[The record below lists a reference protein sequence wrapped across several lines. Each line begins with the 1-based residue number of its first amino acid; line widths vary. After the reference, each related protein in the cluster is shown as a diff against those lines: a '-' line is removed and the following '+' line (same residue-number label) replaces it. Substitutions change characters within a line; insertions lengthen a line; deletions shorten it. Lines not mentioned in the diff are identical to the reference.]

1 MKKNNE
7 NKKSQD
13 VKIMI
18 KDGKE
23 IDIPV
28 EGSLGLLALG
38 AVGIRAWR
46 RKQKEINYINPNENL
61 IVTESEKDKEKEKPG
76 KDNE

>member
-7 NKKSQD
+7 NKKPQD
-13 VKIMI
+13 VKINDKRM
-18 KDGKE
+18 GKE

-38 AVGIRAWR
+38 AVGIRAW
-46 RKQKEINYINPNENL
+46 
-61 IVTESEKDKEKEKPG
+61 T
-76 KDNE
+76 